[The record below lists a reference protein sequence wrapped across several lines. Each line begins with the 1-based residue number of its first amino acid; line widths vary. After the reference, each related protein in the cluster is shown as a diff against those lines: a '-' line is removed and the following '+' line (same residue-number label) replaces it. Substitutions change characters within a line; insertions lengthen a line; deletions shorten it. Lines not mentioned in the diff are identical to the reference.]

1 MERELWRRVEE
12 LCQGA
17 MELDQSRRGEFIER
31 SCGTDKELRRK
42 VEALLAHE
50 TKAEHFIE
58 SPALEVIA
66 KLVAGGIREAESKL
80 IGTTVSHYHVVE
92 KLGGGG
98 MGVVYKAEDTEL
110 RRFVALKFLPDELA
124 RDPQALERFR
134 REAQAASALN
144 HPNICTIHEIGR
156 QDGQPF
162 IVMEFL
168 DGLTLKHRIAGRPL
182 ETDLILSLS
191 IDIADALDAA
201 HAKGI
206 VHRDIKPANIFV
218 TKRGQAKILDFGLA
232 KVLPKPEGLDMNAS
246 TLETSLTSPGAA
258 AGTLAHMSP
267 EQVRAKELDA
277 RTDLFSFGVVLYEM
291 ATGVLPFQ
299 GESTGVIFE
308 AILNRAPLPP
318 VRLNPKVAPELE
330 RIIAKCLEK
339 DRNLRYQHA
348 SEIRT
353 DLQRM
358 KRDTESERLPAAASA
373 GATNHLGMRWKVIIP
388 VALAVVALGVGG
400 YFYLHRAPKLTDKDM
415 IVLAD
420 FDNKTGDPVFDDT
433 LRQGLAVQ
441 LKQSP
446 FLSLISDQKI
456 RQTLQLMGKPPDQ
469 KLTAELTREVCER
482 TGSAAMLTGSI
493 ASLGT
498 RYVLGLRAVSCST
511 GDTLDEQQVQS
522 EKEEGVL
529 NAVSDMAS
537 KFRARAGESRAAI
550 EQNNVPLREATTS
563 SLEALKA
570 YTNALKG
577 MGSGY
582 EIRTLPQLKRATE
595 IDPEFAVAWA
605 ELALSYS
612 DLGEQELA
620 RESTANAYKWRDHTS
635 GPEKFH
641 IAYVYDRNVT
651 GNLERAWQTVSLWR
665 QTYPRDALAFD
676 LSAGYAA
683 QGTGRYEEA
692 LKFAAMARALDPGLP
707 TAILCNIYCNV
718 YLDRFDEA
726 SKAIPRHVIPDS
738 NPAGIFL
745 IPHYYLA
752 FLQGNQAEMDR
763 VASES
768 KQRIEVEEWLD
779 HSQALVAAQAGR
791 LKDADRLSRRAMD
804 LAQGAGA
811 RERAAT
817 WIASQAIWNA
827 FYGNAAE
834 ARQRAGMALRMA
846 TGRDLKYAA
855 AFAFASA
862 HEFSRSQALAG
873 ELDKAYPEDT
883 QVQHGYLPALRG
895 LAAIG
900 GKDPQRAI
908 DLLLANSAYEFGV
921 PPLDFNTYFGGLY
934 PVYVRGLAYLAMNQ
948 GAKAAAEFQKI
959 LDHKGLTVGDPVSAM
974 ARLQLGR
981 SCVRAGDAAKA
992 KLAYQD
998 FLTLWKDADPDIP
1011 ILKEAK
1017 AEYAKLEKPPVN
1029 KNRTSTSL
1037 AVHWSLAQTTAP

>member
-1 MERELWRRVEE
+1 
-12 LCQGA
+12 
-17 MELDQSRRGEFIER
+17 
-31 SCGTDKELRRK
+31 
-42 VEALLAHE
+42 
-50 TKAEHFIE
+50 
-58 SPALEVIA
+58 
-66 KLVAGGIREAESKL
+66 
-80 IGTTVSHYHVVE
+80 
-92 KLGGGG
+92 
-98 MGVVYKAEDTEL
+98 
-110 RRFVALKFLPDELA
+110 
-124 RDPQALERFR
+124 
-134 REAQAASALN
+134 
-144 HPNICTIHEIGR
+144 
-156 QDGQPF
+156 
-162 IVMEFL
+162 
-168 DGLTLKHRIAGRPL
+168 
-182 ETDLILSLS
+182 
-191 IDIADALDAA
+191 
-201 HAKGI
+201 
-206 VHRDIKPANIFV
+206 
-218 TKRGQAKILDFGLA
+218 
-232 KVLPKPEGLDMNAS
+232 
-246 TLETSLTSPGAA
+246 
-258 AGTLAHMSP
+258 
-267 EQVRAKELDA
+267 
-277 RTDLFSFGVVLYEM
+277 
-291 ATGVLPFQ
+291 
-299 GESTGVIFE
+299 
-308 AILNRAPLPP
+308 
-318 VRLNPKVAPELE
+318 
-330 RIIAKCLEK
+330 
-339 DRNLRYQHA
+339 
-348 SEIRT
+348 
-353 DLQRM
+353 
-358 KRDTESERLPAAASA
+358 
-373 GATNHLGMRWKVIIP
+373 
-388 VALAVVALGVGG
+388 
-400 YFYLHRAPKLTDKDM
+400 M

-498 RYVLGLRAVSCST
+498 SYVLGLRAVSCST

-522 EKEEGVL
+522 EKKEGVL
-529 NAVSDMAS
+529 NAVSDMAG
-537 KFRARAGESRAAI
+537 KFRLRAGESRAAI
-550 EQNNVPLREATTS
+550 QQNNVPLREATTS

-582 EIRTLPQLKRATE
+582 EIRTLPLLKRATE
-595 IDPEFAVAWA
+595 IDPEFALAWA
-605 ELALSYS
+605 DLALSYS

-620 RESTANAYKWRDHTS
+620 RESTANAYKWREHTS

-651 GNLERAWQTVSLWR
+651 GNLEKAWQTVSLWR
-665 QTYPRDALAFD
+665 QTYPRDAEAFV

-683 QGTGRYEEA
+683 QGTGRYQEA
-692 LKFAAMARALDPGLP
+692 IKFAEMARALDPGMP
-707 TAILCNIYCNV
+707 MAIICIVGGNF

-726 SKAIPRHVIPDS
+726 SKAIPRHAIPDS
-738 NPAGIFL
+738 NPALMLIFR
-745 IPHYYLA
+745 YYLA
-752 FLQGNQAEMDR
+752 FLQGDQAEMDR

-811 RERAAT
+811 KERAAT

-834 ARQRAGMALRMA
+834 TRQRAEMALRMA

-855 AFAFASA
+855 AFAFALA
-862 HEFSRSQALAG
+862 DEFSRSQALAG

-883 QVQHGYLPALRG
+883 QVQNGYLPALRG

-908 DLLLANSAYEFGV
+908 DLLLANSAYEFAV

-981 SCVRAGDAAKA
+981 SYVRVGDTAKA
-992 KLAYQD
+992 KLAYRD

-1011 ILKEAK
+1011 ILKQAK
-1017 AEYAKLEKPPVN
+1017 AEYAKL
-1029 KNRTSTSL
+1029 
-1037 AVHWSLAQTTAP
+1037 Q

>member
-1 MERELWRRVEE
+1 
-12 LCQGA
+12 
-17 MELDQSRRGEFIER
+17 MELDQSRRGEFLER
-31 SCGTDKELRRK
+31 SCGADKELRRK
-42 VEALLAHE
+42 VEALLAQE
-50 TKAEHFIE
+50 TKAEHLIE
-58 SPALEVIA
+58 SPALEVIG
-66 KLVAGGIREAESKL
+66 KLVAREPGISEGESKL
-80 IGTTVSHYHVVE
+80 IGTAVSHYRVVE

-168 DGLTLKHRIAGRPL
+168 DGITLKHRIAGRPL
-182 ETDLILSLS
+182 ETDLILSLA

-218 TKRGQAKILDFGLA
+218 TKRGHAKILDFGLA
-232 KVLPKPEGLDMNAS
+232 KVLLKSEGLDMNAS

-258 AGTLAHMSP
+258 AGTLAYMSP

-318 VRLNPKVAPELE
+318 VRLNPKAAPELE

-339 DRNLRYQHA
+339 DRNLRYQYA
-348 SEIRT
+348 SEIRA
-353 DLQRM
+353 DLQRL
-358 KRDTESERLPAAASA
+358 KRDTESGRLPAAASA

-388 VALAVVALGVGG
+388 VALAVVALAVRG
-400 YFYLHRAPKLTDKDM
+400 YFYLHSAPTLTDKDM

-498 RYVLGLRAVSCST
+498 SYVLGLRAVSCST

-522 EKEEGVL
+522 EKKEGVL
-529 NAVSDMAS
+529 NAVSDMAG
-537 KFRARAGESRAAI
+537 KFRLRAGESRAAI
-550 EQNNVPLREATTS
+550 QQNNVPLREATTS

-582 EIRTLPQLKRATE
+582 EIRTLPLLKRATE
-595 IDPEFAVAWA
+595 IDPEFALAWA
-605 ELALSYS
+605 DLALSYS

-620 RESTANAYKWRDHTS
+620 RESTANAYKWREHTS

-651 GNLERAWQTVSLWR
+651 GNLEKAWQTVSLWR
-665 QTYPRDALAFD
+665 QTYPRDAEAFV

-683 QGTGRYEEA
+683 QGTGRYQEA
-692 LKFAAMARALDPGLP
+692 IKFAEMARALDPGMP
-707 TAILCNIYCNV
+707 MAIICIVGGNF

-726 SKAIPRHVIPDS
+726 SKAIPRHAIPDS
-738 NPAGIFL
+738 NPALMLIFR
-745 IPHYYLA
+745 YYLA
-752 FLQGNQAEMDR
+752 FLQGDQAEMDR

-811 RERAAT
+811 KERAAT

-834 ARQRAGMALRMA
+834 TRQRAEMALRMA

-855 AFAFASA
+855 AFAFALA
-862 HEFSRSQALAG
+862 DEFSRSQALAG

-883 QVQHGYLPALRG
+883 QVQNGYLPALRG

-908 DLLLANSAYEFGV
+908 DLLLANSAYEFAV

-981 SCVRAGDAAKA
+981 SYVRVGDTAKA
-992 KLAYQD
+992 KLAYRD

-1011 ILKEAK
+1011 ILKQAK
-1017 AEYAKLEKPPVN
+1017 AEYAKL
-1029 KNRTSTSL
+1029 
-1037 AVHWSLAQTTAP
+1037 Q